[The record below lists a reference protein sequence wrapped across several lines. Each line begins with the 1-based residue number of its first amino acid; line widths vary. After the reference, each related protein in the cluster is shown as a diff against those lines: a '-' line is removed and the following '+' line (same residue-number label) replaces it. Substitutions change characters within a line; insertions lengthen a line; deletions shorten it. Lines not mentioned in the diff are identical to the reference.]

1 MNSDLEAISLSVPSL
16 CQPLDM
22 MGGNAE
28 SGSGAGT
35 LWQDPSICKS
45 ANPGVISLPADT
57 LLTTGK
63 CKSRAVTVAYVRNS
77 ETSQHLSPE
86 NMALQ
91 CLKDA
96 CDVVGCKLD
105 VVPFGKLDFGE
116 TSVLDHFYNAG
127 KSAERV
133 LQCALLTQHK
143 VERSNAWCIWF
154 LSFSL
159 VSILFSSAHLFQ
171 ERSQNDGI
179 IKPAAQGGAQ
189 LNGNDVFHSSLK
201 LKRLICSKTS

>member
-28 SGSGAGT
+28 SSSGAGT

-45 ANPGVISLPADT
+45 ANPGVISLPSDT

-63 CKSRAVTVAYVRNS
+63 CKNRAVTVAYVRNS

-116 TSVLDHFYNAG
+116 TAVLDHFYNAG
-127 KSAERV
+127 KSTESPAKPFAKST
-133 LQCALLTQHK
+133 QSLLTAQMCGLHS
-143 VERSNAWCIWF
+143 VFGFFPSLWF
-154 LSFSL
+154 LSCFPALTFSRKVL
-159 VSILFSSAHLFQ
+159 
-171 ERSQNDGI
+171 RM
-179 IKPAAQGGAQ
+179 K
-189 LNGNDVFHSSLK
+189 
-201 LKRLICSKTS
+201 

>member
-16 CQPLDM
+16 CQPFDM
-22 MGGNAE
+22 MGGSAE
-28 SGSGAGT
+28 PSSAAGT

-45 ANPGVISLPADT
+45 ATPGVISLTSDT

-63 CKSRAVTVAYVRNS
+63 CKNRAVTVAYVRNS
-77 ETSQHLSPE
+77 ETTQHLIPE

-127 KSAERV
+127 KSTESVPFVKSTHSLSTAQMLDSCGLYRV
-133 LQCALLTQHK
+133 FGFFPSL
-143 VERSNAWCIWF
+143 RF
-154 LSFSL
+154 LSCF
-159 VSILFSSAHLFQ
+159 
-171 ERSQNDGI
+171 
-179 IKPAAQGGAQ
+179 PALPGT
-189 LNGNDVFHSSLK
+189 
-201 LKRLICSKTS
+201 TSEQS